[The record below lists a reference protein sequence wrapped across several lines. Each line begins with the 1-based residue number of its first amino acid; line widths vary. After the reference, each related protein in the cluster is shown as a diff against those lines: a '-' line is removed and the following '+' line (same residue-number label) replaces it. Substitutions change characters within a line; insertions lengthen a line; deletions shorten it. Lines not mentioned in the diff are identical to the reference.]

1 MKTLTLGTVL
11 VLSAAAQTL
20 TVAGVATDGLRN
32 TPLERARVFLS
43 GGRGG
48 PLALTTA
55 ADGKFSFDVPEG
67 KYTLSVD
74 RNGWRNLFG
83 HPEPSVGF
91 GSAII
96 TGPSQ
101 DTSHLTLR
109 WYAPGSIFGTVVDEQ
124 GEPVRDAVV
133 QLIRDSVAV
142 GRRRQFAAGSARTDD
157 RGEYRLG
164 PLAAST
170 YYIVVTGRPWDA
182 MQRRIPRFGPAG
194 ELPEPV
200 AVYPPTY
207 YPGAADAHEAMPIVL
222 KSGGEIQADIPLRSV
237 SGGAVHARCLGMG
250 TQDDVCQGTISLF
263 LQRIGGVEI
272 LQPTNSDPAAH
283 SISGVPPGRYILRF
297 TGNGKTGRRVIDVGA
312 GDLSVD
318 LTPQPRTVIT
328 GSISFKNGAPKPG
341 ASLYVGMLNEIT
353 GRSVGVAVEPDGT
366 FRFTGVGGAPFR
378 PNLYGSAAQFIAKI
392 SVEGAPFKDGVVDL
406 TESTAVNL
414 KIVASDETGR
424 IKGFAMEG
432 DKPAPAV
439 MVVLAPRTE
448 SHDPANY
455 RGFQTES
462 DGSFDYVNIP
472 AGDYL
477 IFAVDRLD
485 IEYTNPEAVRPY
497 LPSAIAVH
505 LSAHGV
511 VEQRVP
517 LSAAPKN

>member
-1 MKTLTLGTVL
+1 MKTLTLGMVL
-11 VLSAAAQTL
+11 AISAVAQTF
-20 TVAGVATDGLRN
+20 TVAGVATDGVRN

-55 ADGKFSFDVPEG
+55 ADGRFSFDVPEG

-96 TGPSQ
+96 TGLSQ
-101 DTSHLTLR
+101 DTSHLILR
-109 WYAPGSIFGTVVDEQ
+109 WYAPGAIFGTVVDEQ
-124 GEPVRDAVV
+124 GEPVRDALV
-133 QLIRDSVAV
+133 QLIRDSVAG
-142 GRRRQFAAGSARTDD
+142 GRRGQFAAGSARTDD

-164 PLAAST
+164 PLAAGA

-182 MQRRIPRFGPAG
+182 MHRRIPRFGPAG
-194 ELPEPV
+194 EMPEPV

-207 YPGAADAHEAMPIVL
+207 YPGATDAHEATPIVL
-222 KSGGEIQADIPLRSV
+222 KSGAEIQADIPLRTV
-237 SGGAVHARCLGMG
+237 SGGALHVRCLGLG
-250 TQDDVCQGTISLF
+250 TPDDACQGSISLF
-263 LQRIGGVEI
+263 LQSIGGVEI
-272 LQPTNSDPAAH
+272 LQPTNSDPGTH
-283 SISGVPPGRYILRF
+283 SISGVPPGRYIVRF
-297 TGNGKTGRRVIDVGA
+297 AGNGKTGHSVIDVGA

-328 GSISFKNGAPKPG
+328 GSIAFKNAAPKPG
-341 ASLYVGMLNEIT
+341 ASLYVGMVNEIT
-353 GRSVGVAVEPDGT
+353 GRADGLSVEPDGT
-366 FRFTGVGGAPFR
+366 FRFSGVGGAPFR
-378 PNLYGSAAQFIAKI
+378 PYLYGSAAQFIARM
-392 SVEGAPFKDGVVDL
+392 SADGAPLKDGVVDL

-424 IKGFAMEG
+424 IKGFAMDG

-439 MVVLAPRTE
+439 MVVLAPPAE
-448 SHDPANY
+448 SHNPTDY

-462 DGSFDYVNIP
+462 DGSFEYLNIP

-485 IEYTNPEAVRPY
+485 LEYTNPDVIRPY

-505 LSAHGV
+505 LTAHGA

-517 LSAAPKN
+517 LSAAPKE